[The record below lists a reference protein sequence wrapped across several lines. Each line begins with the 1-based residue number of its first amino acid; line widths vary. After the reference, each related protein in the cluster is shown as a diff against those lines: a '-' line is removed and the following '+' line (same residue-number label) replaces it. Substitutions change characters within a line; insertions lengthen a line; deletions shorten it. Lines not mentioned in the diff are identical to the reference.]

1 MPLSNAGTNALRN
14 TFNGCS
20 ALEEVDFRGATSV
33 PALSNVNCFENTNE
47 DFVIYVPENLS
58 AEWVATVNW
67 STQDVVKHIYGYN
80 PPSGGIGLTF
90 TAEQANSTVAMVHGY
105 SAPTLYLEYSTDDG
119 NSWYSFVPGTTVI
132 TLANVGDKAMI
143 RATSNGNATVSDS
156 SSLSHNNYFSLT
168 GKLAASES
176 VLYLLSQDGVYD
188 SALPSY
194 CFSHLFRGC
203 SQLTQAPELPSTLL
217 GNYCYEGM
225 FYACSFT
232 EGPYLPSTTLAPY
245 CYYWMFEGCNY
256 MTSIKISYTGNFSGS
271 DVPTNAFVC
280 WM

>member
-1 MPLSNAGTNALRN
+1 
-14 TFNGCS
+14 
-20 ALEEVDFRGATSV
+20 
-33 PALSNVNCFENTNE
+33 
-47 DFVIYVPENLS
+47 
-58 AEWVATVNW
+58 
-67 STQDVVKHIYGYN
+67 
-80 PPSGGIGLTF
+80 
-90 TAEQANSTVAMVHGY
+90 MVHGS
-105 SAPTLYLEYSTDDG
+105 SAPTLSLEYSTDDG
-119 NSWYSFVPGTTVI
+119 NSWYSFIPGTTVI

-176 VLYLLSQDGVYD
+176 ILYLLSQDGVYD

-232 EGPYLPSTTLAPY
+232 EGPYLPSTTLAPC

-256 MTSIKISYTGNFSGS
+256 MTSIKIAYTGNFSGS